1 MRFCTDYRALN
12 KVTIIDAFL
21 IPNIQDYINTLEWY
35 IVSNSL
41 DMVSG
46 FWQVLVDEKDKH
58 KTAFTTKYGLYE
70 HVKLPFGLSNS
81 PATFSWVIHEV

>member
-1 MRFCTDYRALN
+1 
-12 KVTIIDAFL
+12 
-21 IPNIQDYINTLEWY
+21 
-35 IVSNSL
+35 
-41 DMVSG
+41 MVSG

-81 PATFSWVIHEV
+81 PATFS